1 MTRKHIDAH
10 TLKVLEFEQ
19 VCQILA
25 SFAASQLGKQAAA
38 LLYPSVEADWIIKR
52 IAETTEMKSLLER
65 NISIPLGGIRDI
77 LPLFEACGKGK
88 TVFEPAELLD
98 ISETLAASGR
108 LKIFFSE
115 TDKNNLTHLRS
126 MTEGLQNFDGIT
138 ERINRCVEN
147 EKTLSDDA
155 SPRLKE
161 IREQIKQLE
170 AEIQRRFRAII
181 SSPAMRN
188 AVENDA
194 FLLRNGR
201 PVIAL
206 KTDYRHR
213 LKGII
218 LDRSNTGATLYV
230 EPEELVEPDNQLED
244 AAFAEKT
251 EISRI
256 LWELTKIV
264 LDNQQQILA
273 SLRILAFID
282 LTYAKARFSLTY
294 NMSPPAVCA
303 DSFLVLRQARHPL
316 LMRWAAERKSC
327 QISDVMNEIVPI
339 DVRLGDDFDL
349 LVVTGPNMGGKTVML
364 KTVGLLTLM
373 AQSGMHIPARA
384 DSQIPPYR
392 QVFVDIGDEQSIRQ
406 SLSTFSAHINQ
417 IIKILTGANSKT
429 LVLLDELGAGTDPLE
444 GAILSVAVL
453 DVLLAAAG
461 KVIIT
466 THLGKLKSYAYS
478 TKRAENASVQ
488 FNVETLQP
496 TYRLLIGTPGSSN
509 ALVIAQR
516 LGMPASVIDKAKA
529 MLSAGTDN
537 TGELINQVQSARE
550 DAERKRVN
558 AQQMLDD
565 AERLRKLVSE
575 RLAQAERQQKILADQ
590 ADREIDKTMQQVRK
604 LVEEF
609 AAQMRNAPK
618 LWSEHAE
625 QFAAQLLNVAD
636 STPLAARHAKFTEG
650 LRRGDTVYV
659 ATFNRSGT
667 VYRIFHK
674 RKTVVVF
681 ISGREV
687 EVPFSEIWEP
697 DNR

>member
-19 VCQILA
+19 VCNLLA
-25 SFAASQLGKQAAA
+25 SFATSRPGKQIAAM
-38 LLYPSVEADWIIKR
+38 LYPSVEADWITKR

-65 NISIPLGGIRDI
+65 NISVPLAGIRDI
-77 LPLFEACGKGK
+77 QPLLEAIGEGK

-115 TDKNNLTHLRS
+115 PDKNNLTHLHS
-126 MTEGLQNFDGIT
+126 MAAGLQNFDNIT
-138 ERINRCVEN
+138 EQINHCIEN
-147 EKTLSDDA
+147 ENALSDDA
-155 SPRLKE
+155 SPKLKE
-161 IREQIKQLE
+161 IRNQIKHLE

-181 SSPAMRN
+181 SSPSMRN

-194 FLLRNGR
+194 FLTRNGR
-201 PVIAL
+201 AVIAL

-218 LDRSNTGATLYV
+218 LGRSNTGATLYV
-230 EPEELVEPDNQLED
+230 EPEEMVELDNQLED

-251 EISRI
+251 EVGRI

-264 LDNQQQILA
+264 LDNQQRILA

-294 NMSPPAVCA
+294 NMSPPIVRA
-303 DSFLVLRQARHPL
+303 DSFLTLRQARHPL
-316 LMRWAAERKSC
+316 LMHWAAERKGCSV
-327 QISDVMNEIVPI
+327 SEVTSEIVPI
-339 DVRLGDDFDL
+339 DVRLGEDFDL

-364 KTVGLLTLM
+364 KTAGLLTLI

-384 DSQIPPYR
+384 DSQIPVYR
-392 QVFVDIGDEQSIRQ
+392 QVFVDIGDEQSIQQ

-417 IIKILTGANSKT
+417 IIKILTRANSKT

-444 GAILSVAVL
+444 GAILAVTIL
-453 DVLLAAAG
+453 DALLAAAG

-516 LGMPASVIDKAKA
+516 LGMPKTVIDKAKT
-529 MLSAGTDN
+529 MLSANADN
-537 TGELINQVQSARE
+537 AGELINQVQSARE
-550 DAERKRVN
+550 DAERKRIN

-565 AERLRKLVSE
+565 AERLRKLASE
-575 RLAQAERQQKILADQ
+575 RLAEAQRQQKILAEQ
-590 ADREIDKTMQQVRK
+590 ADKQIDKTMHQVRK

-618 LWSEHAE
+618 LWSEQAE
-625 QFAAQLLNVAD
+625 RFAAQILNVAD
-636 STPLAARHAKFTEG
+636 STPLAARHAKFTES
-650 LRRGDTVYV
+650 LRKGDTVYV
-659 ATFNRSGT
+659 APFRRTGT
-667 VYRIFHK
+667 VYRIFRN
-674 RKTVVVF
+674 RKTVAVF

-687 EVPFSEIWEP
+687 EVPFAEIWEP